1 MTLEEGIISA
11 LDYEVRVRDHYKRAA
26 ASTPDNKGIDVFG
39 ALADE
44 EQRHV
49 DYLESRLDHWRKNGK
64 LNAPAISTTLP
75 NPQWLKDGKAKMHQ
89 LALDRDYSG
98 EIAMLKDALKL
109 EEEVSEHY
117 RSLVEGLTGEGQAMF
132 KRFLDIED
140 GHTAIVQAEID
151 ALQGDGFWFSLREF
165 DLEAG

>member
-1 MTLEEGIISA
+1 MTLEEAIISA
-11 LDYEVRVRDHYKRAA
+11 LDYEVRVRDHYMRAA
-26 ASTPDNKGIDVFG
+26 GSTTDNKGIDVFG
-39 ALADE
+39 ALGDE

-49 DYLESRLDHWRKNGK
+49 DYLENRLKMWRENGK
-64 LNAPAISTTLP
+64 LNAPAITTTLP
-75 NPQWLKDGKAKMHQ
+75 DPKWLREGKAKMHQ
-89 LALDRDYSG
+89 LTLNRDYSG

-117 RSLVEGLTGEGQAMF
+117 RSLVAGLTGEGQAMF
-132 KRFLDIED
+132 RRFLEIED

>member
-1 MTLEEGIISA
+1 MTLEEAIVSA
-11 LDYEVRVRDHYKRAA
+11 LDYEVRVRDHYARAA
-26 ASTPDNKGIDVFG
+26 GSTTDQRGSEVFG

-49 DYLESRLDHWRKNGK
+49 DYLNDRLRLWRNTGK
-64 LNAPAISTTLP
+64 LAAPVIKTILP
-75 NPQWLKDGKAKMHQ
+75 NASWLKGGKAKMHQ
-89 LALDRDYSG
+89 ISLDRDYSG
-98 EIAMLKDALKL
+98 ELAMLKDALKL

-117 RSLVEGLTGEGQAMF
+117 RALVGELTGEGQAMF
-132 KRFLDIED
+132 RRFLDIED

-151 ALQGDGFWFSLREF
+151 ALQKDGFWFSLREF